1 MSEIMREEPGEE
13 FLPGSSYCDGRE
25 RCLPYVPRT
34 DRIAGPMEDADTQER
49 VRGLRE
55 RVDEVD
61 RELIRALNERAR
73 IVQEIMSL
81 KAETGAPVYD
91 PRREEEILQRVV
103 EQNEGPIY
111 DSSMRDIFELI
122 LHRIRDLEIQ
132 RGEFQR

>member
-1 MSEIMREEPGEE
+1 
-13 FLPGSSYCDGRE
+13 
-25 RCLPYVPRT
+25 
-34 DRIAGPMEDADTQER
+34 MEDAAVQER
-49 VRGLRE
+49 VRELRE

-73 IVQEIMSL
+73 IVQEIMAI
-81 KAETGAPVYD
+81 KAEAGAPVYD
-91 PRREEEILQRVV
+91 PKREEEILQRVM
-103 EQNEGPIY
+103 EMNTGPIY